1 MKWYGLLKQI
11 SLGPFLNTL
20 SHIEIKGCFYHL
32 STNIWKRIQEFV
44 LQQWYKGDQKFALY
58 LTLLSAIAFLPPNCL
73 IRGFEELADH
83 LRNVYNGA
91 VDDLLEY
98 FEYTYIGRYWGNAL
112 CRQASFPIQF
122 WNIFH
127 RTNN

>member
-1 MKWYGLLKQI
+1 M
-11 SLGPFLNTL
+11 
-20 SHIEIKGCFYHL
+20 
-32 STNIWKRIQEFV
+32 
-44 LQQWYKGDQKFALY
+44 
-58 LTLLSAIAFLPPNCL
+58 LSAIAFLPPNCL

-91 VDDLLEY
+91 ADDLLEY